1 MFGTRPRR
9 DTRGEN
15 QAVIDIR
22 RASGEDASFLHEML
36 AVAADWRREA
46 PRPTMEVLAEPAF
59 ARYVADWPRDGDL
72 GLIAEEGTIPVGAA
86 WWRTFTQRD
95 PGYGFVDEY
104 TPELSI
110 GVLYRARRRGVGT
123 RLLHT
128 LIDEAQ
134 RSALPGLSLSVEP
147 DNPAASLY
155 RRLGFEELSRRGGSI
170 TMAFQLIR

>member
-1 MFGTRPRR
+1 MARRRR
-9 DTRGEN
+9 DTRGQN

-22 RASGEDASFLHEML
+22 RATAEDASFLHEML

-72 GLIAEEGTIPVGAA
+72 GLIAEEGTIPVGAV

-110 GVLYRARRRGVGT
+110 GVLYPLAAAVSAPAFCTHSSTRRNDPPSRRSASASNRTTRRHRCIDASASRSCPVGVG
-123 RLLHT
+123 
-128 LIDEAQ
+128 Q
-134 RSALPGLSLSVEP
+134 
-147 DNPAASLY
+147 
-155 RRLGFEELSRRGGSI
+155 SRWLFS
-170 TMAFQLIR
+170 